1 MLKTLIATLIL
12 VTASV
17 ALASK
22 VNAGPTKYHNAAP
35 TQGETN
41 YKQNYECFT
50 DEGYG
55 RRRMPCS

>member
-1 MLKTLIATLIL
+1 MFKTLIATLIFA
-12 VTASV
+12 TASV
-17 ALASK
+17 ALSSK
-22 VNAGPTKYHNAAP
+22 VNAGPAKYHNAAP

-55 RRRMPCS
+55 RGRMPCS